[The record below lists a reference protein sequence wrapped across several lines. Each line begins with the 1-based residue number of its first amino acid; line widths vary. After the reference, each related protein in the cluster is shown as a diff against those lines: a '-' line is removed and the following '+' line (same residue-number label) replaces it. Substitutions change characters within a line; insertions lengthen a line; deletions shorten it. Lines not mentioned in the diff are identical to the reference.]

1 MLRLP
6 NRPAPIE
13 NLARARANTGA
24 WMMLGIILIVVAIG
38 LLRRFG

>member
-1 MLRLP
+1 MIRLP
-6 NRPAPIE
+6 DRPAPMP

-24 WMMLGIILIVVAIG
+24 WMLLGIILVFVAIG